1 MSKISWNSLFKA
13 EKKYKNSN
21 KSFLTPWCQWYLRCL
36 LDTAEFFVYA
46 KISVKSNHMRKY
58 FSVWITSPDGLES
71 WCPNISWHCPF
82 KPENFL
88 GAQSHSEPCHFITF
102 LLLIEGQART
112 GLLSN
117 LTWIKVNLSSNPAAY
132 WPTAVLAPTC
142 GQFPAQ
148 QSQVSTVEDKSCKE

>member
-1 MSKISWNSLFKA
+1 MHPCKHAACYSL
-13 EKKYKNSN
+13 
-21 KSFLTPWCQWYLRCL
+21 QL
-36 LDTAEFFVYA
+36 LS
-46 KISVKSNHMRKY
+46 SVKSNHMRKY

-148 QSQVSTVEDKSCKE
+148 HGYLSKTDICPKMMSYACMSYLDAFQQKCLPYADAFPS